1 MEESMDVIIQIFHK
15 YSLTEGNPDTL
26 SKKEFKELVNKEMP
40 NSFKKEE
47 KDEKSMNGM
56 MENLDTNKDNQL
68 EFNEYVDLIGN
79 KLKTIH
85 KESHKKASPSVHG
98 QGFING
104 PNL

>member
-1 MEESMDVIIQIFHK
+1 
-15 YSLTEGNPDTL
+15 
-26 SKKEFKELVNKEMP
+26 
-40 NSFKKEE
+40 
-47 KDEKSMNGM
+47 MNGM

-68 EFNEYVDLIGN
+68 DFNEYVDLIGN